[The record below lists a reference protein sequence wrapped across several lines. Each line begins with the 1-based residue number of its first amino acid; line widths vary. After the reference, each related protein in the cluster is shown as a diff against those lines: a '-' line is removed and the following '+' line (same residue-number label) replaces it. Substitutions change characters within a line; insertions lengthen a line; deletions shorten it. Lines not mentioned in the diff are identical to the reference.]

1 MHASVH
7 CGRKR
12 CQQFGIKEIH
22 LYKKYCKIDITEQ
35 RNTASVNNKD
45 QPCKKIHFIDHL

>member
-1 MHASVH
+1 MH
-7 CGRKR
+7 
-12 CQQFGIKEIH
+12 QFIVEEKDVNNLVSKTYICK
-22 LYKKYCKIDITEQ
+22 KKYCKIDITEQ